1 MSVLSFP
8 RIYFQG
14 FIGWDPCTFNNNDWQ
29 AFPTYDATNAALNWS
44 FLATQ
49 GPPGGITPANF
60 GSTFRSW
67 AITLQNDTVDSPTGP
82 RVAAEWN
89 MFGSHGVAFVDYN
102 DKTTT
107 ITGGDLAYG
116 QPVTQDPLIG
126 TPVNI
131 GGDNS
136 TTGNFTPARLV
147 DTNPMSFWSS
157 QVYWSLL
164 QCGSGNCSLSGPRS
178 YRMYSNWINLSRIYS
193 PTRELS
199 QPAAAVATCMQ
210 TCIPNDQIT
219 WTNQPDPTTGAT
231 SQLLTALQQAAAQ
244 PGAQGVMVRYTAYV
258 NLYFQNGVFNGT
270 SQQPRTYTEL
280 AACLAAAW
288 QAWQHNGDTSQ
299 FFSQPCYSHVV
310 GVIGVWNQGELAS
323 VPGGRYLAA
332 QNAVTPISVPMTI
345 GHAMHVT
352 TLPSV
357 ALGPVA
363 ANIDEQQ
370 GLISLDLNSAIP
382 ENAVPG
388 SAASDLTK
396 VNFGPLTLGVRTDST
411 FSPIAQIDYEQYQ
424 KSAYEAS
431 AGIVD
436 IPFTPT
442 PELTRQLQNGLLVIQ
457 VQGQTALA
465 EPGGSYTAQTD
476 NRGIYLDEYQQQEF
490 QLAIYQR
497 GVPAPGAQA
506 LITKYDGNLNLIP
519 TDQSQLVNF
528 TNGDRQTIQ
537 VPNPNGAPMTTSVT
551 VVTATDNG
559 LATVGIVAQNPGFPV
574 LAFFPFAAGQRLP
587 QPPTTLLGSSTP
599 LNQIIGNAFYA
610 TVRVLPFDSQVPG
623 EFIALWNSTH
633 DPAQVWSFI
642 YNQILYVYDMLFS
655 VMLEYVNLGDRTAVE
670 HNIQAVLQLTSAA
683 YAAESTLAMPITRDL
698 SAGKRLTLQLWGY
711 LVQHGY
717 NVPTL
722 TRTSATDTVSAV

>member
-14 FIGWDPCTFNNNDWQ
+14 FCGWDPCTFNNNDWQ

-49 GPPGGITPANF
+49 GPPGGITPENF
-60 GSTFRSW
+60 GSTFRPW

-82 RVAAEWN
+82 RVPAEWN
-89 MFGSHGVAFVDYN
+89 MFGSHSVAFVDYN

-107 ITGGDLAYG
+107 ITGGALAYG

-126 TPVNI
+126 TPVQI

-136 TTGNFTPARLV
+136 TSSNFTPARLV

-164 QCGSGNCSLSGPRS
+164 QCGGSNVSLSGPRR
-178 YRMYSNWINLSRIYS
+178 YRMYSRWINLSRIYS
-193 PTRELS
+193 PTPELT

-231 SQLLTALQQAAAQ
+231 SQLLTALQQAATQ
-244 PGAQGVMVRYTAYV
+244 PGAQGVMVRFTAYV
-258 NLYFQNGVFNGT
+258 NLYFQNGIFNGI

-288 QAWQHNGDTSQ
+288 QAWQQSGDTSQ

-332 QNAVTPISVPMTI
+332 QNAVTPLSVPTTL
-345 GHAMHVT
+345 GHAMHAA

-363 ANIDEQQ
+363 ANIDAQQ

-396 VNFGPLTLGVRTDST
+396 VNFGPLTLGVQTDST
-411 FSPIAQIDYEQYQ
+411 FSPIAQISYEQYQ

-442 PELTRQLQNGLLVIQ
+442 PELLQQLQNGLLAIQ

-465 EPGGSYTAQTD
+465 EQGGGYTAQTD
-476 NRGIYLDEYQQQEF
+476 DRGLYLDEDQQKEF
-490 QLAIYQR
+490 QLTVYQR
-497 GVPAPGAQA
+497 GVPAPGAQT
-506 LITKYDGNLNLIP
+506 LIVKYDGNLSLIP
-519 TDQSQLVNF
+519 TDQPQLVNF

-537 VPNPNGAPMTTSVT
+537 VPNANGAPITTSVT
-551 VVTATDNG
+551 VVTATDSG
-559 LATVGIVAQNPGFPV
+559 VATVGIAAQSPGFPV
-574 LAFFPFAAGQRLP
+574 LAFFPYAAGQPLP
-587 QPPTTLLGSSTP
+587 QPPLALLGPGTP
-599 LNQIIGNAFYA
+599 LNQIVGNAFYT
-610 TVRVLPFDSQVPG
+610 TVRVLPFDAQVPG
-623 EFIALWNSTH
+623 AFIELWNSTH
-633 DPAQVWSFI
+633 DPAQAWSFI

-670 HNIQAVLQLTSAA
+670 QNIQAVLQLTSTA

-722 TRTSATDTVSAV
+722 TRTSAADPVSAV